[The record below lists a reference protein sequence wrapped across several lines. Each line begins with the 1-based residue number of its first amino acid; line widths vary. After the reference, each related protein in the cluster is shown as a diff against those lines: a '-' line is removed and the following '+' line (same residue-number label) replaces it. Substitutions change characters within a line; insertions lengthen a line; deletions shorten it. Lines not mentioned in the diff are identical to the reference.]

1 MTTSAQHPHTR
12 RTRRGPSVLLLIG
25 ALATALLFSLSGGH
39 APSNRPAHEV
49 IGAGA
54 IDVDDL
60 DGRDPRQM
68 DSKRP
73 KVEAS
78 FPLESYAPGSRA
90 RLVFVS
96 KAKNVTLQFFKAGT
110 EGRRPK
116 ASDVMLGSSMS
127 ARLLLG
133 NVSPR
138 RTVRLPIGHWPSGVY
153 FARLTARGR
162 RVGYAPFV
170 LRPHVLGEHR
180 VAVVMPTQ
188 TWQAYNFRDEDG
200 DHVGD
205 TWYADAHR
213 NTVRLGRAFLN
224 RGVPPHYKYYD
235 EPFLR
240 WLHASGKPV
249 DYLSD
254 AELNHVGSGRELAR
268 DYALIVFPGHHEYVT
283 KHEYDVVTEFRNHG
297 GNLMFLSANNFFW
310 QVRIHGDVMTR
321 VVRWRD
327 IGRPEARLVGV
338 EYFDWDHATGR
349 RGPWIVRNVSAAPW
363 IFAGSGLGFA
373 SRFASGGIEADSTD
387 AHSPANVRVLAR
399 IPNIFGD
406 GRSAE
411 MTYYQHHG
419 AKVCAAGAFTLAGS
433 VWQPPVERMIE
444 NLWTRLAETTGTP

>member
-1 MTTSAQHPHTR
+1 
-12 RTRRGPSVLLLIG
+12 
-25 ALATALLFSLSGGH
+25 
-39 APSNRPAHEV
+39 
-49 IGAGA
+49 
-54 IDVDDL
+54 
-60 DGRDPRQM
+60 M

-78 FPLESYAPGSRA
+78 FPRQSYGPGSRA
-90 RLVFVS
+90 RLIFVS
-96 KAKNVTLQFFKAGT
+96 PARRVTLQFFRAGT
-110 EGRRPK
+110 EAMRIR
-116 ASDVMLGSSMS
+116 ASDLMLGSSVTERRS
-127 ARLLLG
+127 LG
-133 NVSPR
+133 NVSAGLKVS
-138 RTVRLPIGHWPSGVY
+138 VRIGNWPSGVY
-153 FARLTARGR
+153 FARLTARGGR
-162 RVGYAPFV
+162 IGYAPFV
-170 LRPHVLGEHR
+170 LRPRRLGEHR
-180 VAVVMPTQ
+180 IAVVMPTQ
-188 TWQAYNFRDEDG
+188 TWQAYNFRDENG
-200 DHVGD
+200 DRIGD
-205 TWYADAHR
+205 TWYADASR
-213 NTVRLGRAFLN
+213 DTVRLGRAFLN

-240 WLHASGKPV
+240 WLQATGKKV

-254 AELNHVGSGRELAR
+254 AELNRVSSGRELAR

-283 KHEYDVVTEFRNHG
+283 THEYDVVTSFRNHS

-321 VVRWRD
+321 VARWRD
-327 IGRPEARLVGV
+327 IGRPEAALIGV

-411 MTYYQHHG
+411 MTYYQHDG
-419 AKVCAAGAFTLAGS
+419 AKVFAAGAFTLAGS
-433 VWQPPVERMIE
+433 VWQPPVKRMIE
-444 NLWTRLAETTGTP
+444 NLWARLAETAGTR